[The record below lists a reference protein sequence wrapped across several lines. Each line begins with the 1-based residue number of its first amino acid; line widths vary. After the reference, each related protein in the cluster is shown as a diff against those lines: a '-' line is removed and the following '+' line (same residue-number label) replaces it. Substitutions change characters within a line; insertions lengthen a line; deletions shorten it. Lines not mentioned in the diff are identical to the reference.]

1 MKRYA
6 IFFDG
11 TIMNLILQNAMYSTK
26 GTPMYLPANFSLTL
40 SSNII
45 KNIIIGACWGWRVQS
60 QKGRVVVMLGR
71 KSNTKTRGHVIL
83 SKEQY

>member
-1 MKRYA
+1 MEQLNNELN
-6 IFFDG
+6 I
-11 TIMNLILQNAMYSTK
+11 TK
-26 GTPMYLPANFSLTL
+26 CYVFYKGHPHLFTCKLSLTL

-71 KSNTKTRGHVIL
+71 KSNAKTKGHVL
-83 SKEQY
+83 LTNEQY